1 MKKLLLVGVLLFSSP
16 VMAQEKEYNINLT
29 AKEIDYIYG
38 KLTEMPFKDV
48 FQIVNKIQTQVL
60 TQNQQTA
67 KPIQVEPK
75 KE

>member
-1 MKKLLLVGVLLFSSP
+1 MKKILLVGVLLFSSAA
-16 VMAQEKEYNINLT
+16 VAQEREYDIRLT
-29 AKEIDYIYG
+29 AKEVDYIYSQ
-38 KLTEMPFKDV
+38 LTNQPFKDV